1 MVAERSKND
10 EERIANAMFIG
21 KIHHGK
27 VSCSSIGMAC

>member
-1 MVAERSKND
+1 MVVERNKND

-27 VSCSSIGMAC
+27 VSFSSIRMAR